1 VNLKFRTPY
10 YGFCKFHVRQGF
22 GGQACLRQCFG
33 GQADLREGSGGQAQN
48 RASSGH
54 AKGIALIMVLWVM
67 TILSVV
73 VLEFSFA
80 MRTEVN
86 ITQNYREDLQLYAFA
101 QGGIQRAV
109 AELIYKHDPKV
120 QLLRKTLVTEE
131 ISADKMEWV
140 ADGRPYILPF
150 DQGRCEIKMMS
161 EAGKVNI
168 NLVSESMLRKIISL
182 FGLEGEKR
190 DIVVDSIFDWKD
202 PDDFYRVNGAEN
214 AYYQSLK
221 EPYDCKNA
229 NFDSIEELLL
239 VRGVNS
245 ALFYGRKGV
254 KNGEEGEKEN
264 QAGLKDI
271 FSIYS
276 PGGQI
281 DINSATSVVL
291 KVILGIPE
299 DISQRV
305 VKAREEKA
313 FDNQL
318 DLLQRVPELRPF
330 IEGDPERQSLILYGK
345 TIITPSYTPYY
356 SIESR
361 ARMKEGES
369 GRGLKVIVKIDS
381 KEKEGYKFI
390 QWVDKL

>member
-1 VNLKFRTPY
+1 MNLNFQISNFASR
-10 YGFCKFHVRQGF
+10 KFHVRQKF
-22 GGQACLRQCFG
+22 DWQVSLRQRF
-33 GQADLREGSGGQAQN
+33 SGQAQN
-48 RASSGH
+48 RERSVQ
-54 AKGIALIMVLWVM
+54 AKGVALIMVLWVM

-86 ITQNYREDLQLYAFA
+86 ITQNYKEDLQLYSMA
-101 QGGIQRAV
+101 QGGIQRAI

-120 QLLRKTLVTEE
+120 QQLRKTLVAEE
-131 ISADKMEWV
+131 IPTDKKEWV
-140 ADGRPYILPF
+140 TDGRIYTLPF
-150 DQGRCEIKMMS
+150 DQGRCEIKVMS

-182 FGLEGEKR
+182 FGLEGEER
-190 DIVVDSIFDWKD
+190 DVVVDSILDWID

-214 AYYQSLK
+214 SYYQSLK

-239 VRGVNS
+239 VRGVTP
-245 ALFYGRKGV
+245 ALFYGKKGV
-254 KNGEEGEKEN
+254 KNGEEGEKKN

-276 PGGQI
+276 PGAQV
-281 DINSATSVVL
+281 DINSATPVVL

-299 DISQRV
+299 AISQKV

-318 DLLQRVPELRPF
+318 DLFQRVPELRSF

-345 TIITPSYTPYY
+345 TITTLSYTPYY

-361 ARMKEGES
+361 GRKKDGES
-369 GRGLKVIVKIDS
+369 GRALKVVVKIDS
-381 KEKEGYKFI
+381 KEKEGYKFV
-390 QWVDKL
+390 QWIDKL